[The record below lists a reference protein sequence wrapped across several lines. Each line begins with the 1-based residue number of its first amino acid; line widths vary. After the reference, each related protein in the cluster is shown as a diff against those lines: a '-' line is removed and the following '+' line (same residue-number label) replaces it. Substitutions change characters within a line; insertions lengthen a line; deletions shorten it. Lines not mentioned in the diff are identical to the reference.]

1 MFNVFAGTLFLTVI
15 ALVLAVIRV
24 KPWKN
29 LKSTDYIYVVNSQ
42 IKTIVELDRET
53 GIKYCKAMKLI
64 YCDHLPYEDY
74 GYDNPYDFINEW
86 TFYDVDMNF
95 IKYDENFNEVY
106 LNNV

>member
-42 IKTIVELDRET
+42 LKTIVELEREV
-53 GIKYCKAMKLI
+53 GIKYCKAMRLI
-64 YCDHLPYEDY
+64 YCNYLPYEDY

-86 TFYDVDMNF
+86 TFYDVNMC
-95 IKYDENFNEVY
+95 IVKYDNFDEVVS